1 MLDITTLAAASNQAW
16 VTVDRMIA
24 GFFRMLPPL
33 IIAAIVFT
41 AFVFLAGFVRRAVIW
56 RTPRNQNVGLVLGRL
71 AQWAILFVGIL
82 IFAAIAIPTVKPSD
96 VLSILG
102 IGSVAIGFAF
112 KEILQNFLAG
122 ILLLLRQTFQI
133 GDVITYK
140 EFEGT
145 VDEVETSS
153 TRIITRDGRRIV
165 IPNSEI
171 FTNALTIN
179 TAGDTRRAEVEF
191 QVDYAADVDEV
202 RAIVLEVARGIP
214 EVHDDPAPEVFVTDL
229 NIAAVFL
236 RIRMSCS
243 SRGIFAAQT
252 ALRERLKAALQTHG
266 VPVPTSTPATRF
278 EVEPTLA
285 NGARAPRTELAKA

>member
-1 MLDITTLAAASNQAW
+1 MLDIATMATASSQAW

-24 GFFRMLPPL
+24 GFFRLLPPL
-33 IIAAIVFT
+33 IIAAVVFT
-41 AFVFLAGFVRRAVIW
+41 GFIFLASFARRAVIW
-56 RTPRNQNVGLVLGRL
+56 RTSRHQNVGLVLGRL

-122 ILLLLRQTFQI
+122 ILLLLRQTFKI

-202 RAIVLEVARGIP
+202 RAIVLQVARAIP
-214 EVHDDPAPEVFVTDL
+214 EIYDDPAPEVFVTDL

-236 RIRMSCS
+236 RIRMSCN
-243 SRGIFAAQT
+243 SRGVFAAQT
-252 ALRERLKAALQTHG
+252 TLRERLKAALQAHG

-278 EVEPTLA
+278 EVDRP
-285 NGARAPRTELAKA
+285 ARLDVTKN